1 MVRNEGIEAVAMIT
15 RVAAGLLL
23 IYVLG
28 YALFVVLLPKAADD
42 RRTDG
47 IVVLTGGAKRIERG
61 LDLVERDRA
70 ERLLISGV
78 DRAVRPVELAVQHKI
93 DGKLL
98 ECCIDLGHESVDTR
112 SNGAETARWVK
123 QKKFKSIRLV
133 TTDWHMPRARF
144 ELAQQLGPGVKVLSD
159 AVQSKPSFR
168 TLFLEYNKYLLRR
181 AAVIVGI

>member
-1 MVRNEGIEAVAMIT
+1 MIT
-15 RVAAGLLL
+15 RAISTLLL

-28 YALFVVLLPKAADD
+28 YALFVVLLPKPVDD

-61 LDLVERDRA
+61 LDLVQRGKA

-78 DRAVRPVELAVQHKI
+78 DRIVRPNELAAEYK
-93 DGKLL
+93 GSEALF
-98 ECCIDLGHESVDTR
+98 ECCIDLGRESVDTR

-123 QKKFKSIRLV
+123 QKKFKSVRLV

-144 ELAQQLGPGVKVLSD
+144 ELSQQLGEDVAVLSD

-168 TLFLEYNKYLLRR
+168 SLFTEYNKYLLRR

>member
-1 MVRNEGIEAVAMIT
+1 MIT
-15 RVAAGLLL
+15 RVLASLLL
-23 IYVLG
+23 LYVLG
-28 YALFVVLLPKAADD
+28 YASFVVLLPKAADD

-61 LDLVERDRA
+61 LDLVERRRA

-78 DRAVRPVELAVQHKI
+78 DRKVRPVELAVQYDI
-93 DGKLL
+93 DDKLL
-98 ECCIDLGHESVDTR
+98 DCCIDLGHESVDTR

-123 QKKFKSIRLV
+123 QKKFRSIRLV

-144 ELAQQLGPGVKVLSD
+144 ELAQQLGPGVKVMSD

-168 TLFLEYNKYLLRR
+168 ALFTEYNKYLLRR
-181 AAVIVGI
+181 AAVVVGI